1 MPRKTTAMAKK
12 TLAKAK
18 EENEKIKSKG
28 KKVTEKWKEIMDWKL
43 KNSTQKWFFSLE
55 EKEQSFLE
63 TTYLIVVQICPE
75 LSREDFLNRLSRTDK
90 FNTWAKSVIKRAV
103 WKW

>member
-18 EENEKIKSKG
+18 KENEKIKSKG
-28 KKVTEKWKEIMDWKL
+28 KKVTDRWKEIMEWKV
-43 KNSTQKWFFSLE
+43 KNSVQRWFFSLE
-55 EKEQSFLE
+55 EKEQNFLE
-63 TTYLIVVQICPE
+63 TTYMIVVQICPE
-75 LSREDFLNRLSRTDK
+75 LSWEDFLYRLSKTDK
-90 FNTWAKSVIKRAV
+90 FNTWAKSVIKKIV